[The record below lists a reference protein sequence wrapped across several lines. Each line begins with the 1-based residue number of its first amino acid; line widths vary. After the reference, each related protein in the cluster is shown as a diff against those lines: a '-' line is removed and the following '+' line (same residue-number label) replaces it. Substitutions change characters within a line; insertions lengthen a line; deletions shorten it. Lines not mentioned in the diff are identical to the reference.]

1 MIVKTFKRI
10 GGGKK
15 VVGINEYKTVIE
27 DYDNEGFLEK
37 ITTIQDRRVTEEY
50 FNNMAQSRSR

>member
-15 VVGINEYKTVIE
+15 VVGINEFKTVIE
-27 DYDNEGFLEK
+27 DYDINGDLERIMTVENK
-37 ITTIQDRRVTEEY
+37 RVTTEY
-50 FNNMAQSRSR
+50 FNNMAQR